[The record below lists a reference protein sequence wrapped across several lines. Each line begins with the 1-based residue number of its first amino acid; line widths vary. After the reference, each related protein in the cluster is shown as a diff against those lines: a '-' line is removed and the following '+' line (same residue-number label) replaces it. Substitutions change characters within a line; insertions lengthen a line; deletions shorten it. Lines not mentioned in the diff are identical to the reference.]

1 MRRTIEGLRPSLT
14 GFGPC
19 LSRVRLRA
27 VLLYRWLGPCP
38 SFTGLRTL
46 SVGSGPCLF
55 CAAYRDPTG
64 KDGVYEKS
72 MNELIEKIERRE
84 ARLAVIGMGYVG
96 LPLAVEF
103 ASEGLRPWG
112 ST

>member
-1 MRRTIEGLRPSLT
+1 
-14 GFGPC
+14 
-19 LSRVRLRA
+19 
-27 VLLYRWLGPCP
+27 
-38 SFTGLRTL
+38 
-46 SVGSGPCLF
+46 
-55 CAAYRDPTG
+55 
-64 KDGVYEKS
+64 
-72 MNELIEKIERRE
+72 MNELIEKIERKE